1 MGCRIL
7 IGHEQGDD
15 RDKAVLFCS
24 TSMWAF
30 GPVFESEEQAERFLK
45 WCPVDPRKYT
55 KGELMPRWAEFIRQ
69 EPEIIAAEERW
80 ANRCMDCNVSPCE
93 CPENGE
99 SLSEEREKRGD

>member
-15 RDKAVLFCS
+15 HDKAVLFCS

-45 WCPVDPRKYT
+45 FCPVDPRKYT
-55 KGELMPRWAEFIRQ
+55 NGELVMMWSEFLKE
-69 EPEIIAAEERW
+69 EPEIIAAEERSS
-80 ANRCMDCNVSPCE
+80 NFCLDCGSNPCE

-99 SLSEEREKRGD
+99 SLSEERLKRDD